1 VGASLDLRLSRGK
14 TAVHD
19 FEKTVNP
26 KTRIVPAETNSNG
39 GIPTNTRRHF
49 VKIEGIPSYWV
60 RLRYSQ
66 TTASGGTVTVPPTT
80 PITPAEVVTL
90 ASLKHGVVIQ
100 ITVQGV
106 NDPEKVA
113 QQAMADALRSL

>member
-1 VGASLDLRLSRGK
+1 
-14 TAVHD
+14 
-19 FEKTVNP
+19 
-26 KTRIVPAETNSNG
+26 
-39 GIPTNTRRHF
+39 
-49 VKIEGIPSYWV
+49 
-60 RLRYSQ
+60 
-66 TTASGGTVTVPPTT
+66 
-80 PITPAEVVTL
+80 VTL